1 MNTYD
6 FNHDLFEAVK
16 APRIHHQL
24 IPNLVGFE
32 TGYDEAILRAL
43 EEKGHQVQKRKHR
56 KRKGMAYTLH
66 SYRTWLR
73 QVPCQDLKRSEGL
86 RTARYMLPVIQE
98 REDWPLLIRTS
109 GRVL

>member
-6 FNHDLFEAVK
+6 FNHDLFEAIK

-56 KRKGMAYTLH
+56 KKKRDDLH
-66 SYRTWLR
+66 ST
-73 QVPCQDLKRSEGL
+73 VTEPG
-86 RTARYMLPVIQE
+86 
-98 REDWPLLIRTS
+98 
-109 GRVL
+109 